1 MNHTKASRLRRLAE
15 LGLGSYV
22 LPQFSISERELGS
35 RSEEIRQAL
44 VAVLGQGPYAV
55 RSSAVDEDQTESQA
69 GKYLSLL
76 NVQSENLEKSIRE
89 VFSSYTTSNPDNQ
102 VLVQPFVQDAINSGV
117 VFTVEPNL
125 GAPYLTVNWTSG
137 EDTTAITSGAKNGDS
152 LVIFDGHLD
161 APQDIGDFRLKELLD
176 TVKKVQNIDSGK
188 SLDIEWIQTKEATFI
203 LQVRPLSHAQ
213 SRVPISEISLELES
227 LKRRIWNLQKRHPYL
242 AGETTIFGV
251 MPDWNPAELIGIRPN
266 TLAFSLFREL
276 ISDSIWAYERGNLGY
291 RNLRSFPLVM
301 DFAGHP
307 YVDLRVSLNSLLP
320 ADINDELAA
329 KLVDYYIL
337 KLNAN
342 PTLHDKIEFE
352 VVLSCYSFDWD
363 SNQPELDQ
371 FLSRSEQ
378 QELLDSLVRLTR
390 NVITGERYGLRE
402 IQKKQDQLSGK
413 YEAISNGNLD
423 PIGRAFWFLEDCK
436 RHGTLPFAGIAR
448 LAFIATKL
456 LRSLVQAN
464 IVFEDE
470 LLAFTSRLETRTSKM
485 VQDQAKMTREEFVS
499 VYGHLRPGT
508 FDITAPN
515 YSNAFDSYF
524 PSFGQSS
531 QDPGQEGFRELA
543 DSFEYKVRRFLPGSE
558 LAVSGELF
566 LSFCSEAIIAREET
580 KFLFSRHVSAAL
592 ESIAELAESLGFQR
606 ADASHI
612 NVQSIQDSYKNP
624 GDLVKRVHQD
634 IEIGVRAEAIS
645 HSITLPTLIRNPDE
659 VTCFRVSDS
668 VPNFVTLLNVSGEVV
683 VLESPSQDLSGKI
696 VLIESA
702 DPGFDWIFTRGI
714 SGMIT
719 AWGGANS
726 HMSIR
731 AKELGIPAAIG
742 VGEAMYLELSRARSC
757 RLDCRNKRIELMS

>member
-1 MNHTKASRLRRLAE
+1 
-15 LGLGSYV
+15 
-22 LPQFSISERELGS
+22 
-35 RSEEIRQAL
+35 
-44 VAVLGQGPYAV
+44 VAILGQGPYAV
-55 RSSAVDEDQTESQA
+55 RSSALDEDQTESQA

-102 VLVQPFVQDAINSGV
+102 VLVQPFVQVAINSGV

-161 APQDIGDFRLKELLD
+161 APQDIGDLRLKELLD

-456 LRSLVQAN
+456 LRSLVQAD
-464 IVFEDE
+464 IVLEDE

-531 QDPGQEGFRELA
+531 QDPWQEGSRELA
-543 DSFEYKVRRFLPGSE
+543 DSFEHKVKRFLPGSE
-558 LAVSGELF
+558 LGVSGELF

-624 GDLVKRVHQD
+624 GDLLKRVQQD
-634 IEIGVRAEAIS
+634 IELGVRAEAIS

>member
-1 MNHTKASRLRRLAE
+1 MNQTKASRLQRLAQ
-15 LGLGSYV
+15 LGLGNYV
-22 LPQFSISERELGS
+22 LPQISLIESELGS
-35 RSEEIRQAL
+35 RSDDIRQAL
-44 VAVLGQGPYAV
+44 GPGPYAV
-55 RSSAVDEDQTESQA
+55 RSSALDEDQSDSQA

-76 NVQSENLEKSIRE
+76 GVQSEDLEKSIVQ
-89 VFSSYTTSNPDNQ
+89 VFSSYTTSKPHNQ
-102 VLVQPFVQDAINSGV
+102 VLIQPFIQDSINSGV

-125 GAPYLTVNWTSG
+125 GTPYLTVNWTSG
-137 EDTTAITSGAKNGDS
+137 RDTTAITSGAKNGDS

-161 APQDIGDFRLKELLD
+161 APEEVGGLRLRELLD
-176 TVKKVQNIDSGK
+176 IVKKVQNVDFGK
-188 SLDIEWIQTKEATFI
+188 SLDIEWIQTEAETFI
-203 LQVRPLSHAQ
+203 LQVRPLSHEQ
-213 SRVPISEISLELES
+213 SKIPFNEISLELES
-227 LKRRIWNLQKRHPYL
+227 LKRRIRNLQKSHPYL

-307 YVDLRVSLNSLLP
+307 YVDVRVSLNSLLP
-320 ADINDELAA
+320 ADISDGLAT
-329 KLVDYYIL
+329 KLVDHYIS

-342 PTLHDKIEFE
+342 PSLHDKIEFE
-352 VVLSCYSFDWD
+352 VVLSCYSFDW
-363 SNQPELDQ
+363 SANRVELDQ
-371 FLSRSEQ
+371 FLSISEQ
-378 QELLDSLVRLTR
+378 QELLDSLVRLT
-390 NVITGERYGLRE
+390 NNAITGDHYGLSE
-402 IQKKQDQLSGK
+402 IQQKQGPLLGK
-413 YEAISNGNLD
+413 YDAIASGNLD
-423 PIGRAFWFLEDCK
+423 AIGRAFWFLEDCK
-436 RHGTLPFAGIAR
+436 RYGTLPFAGIAR

-456 LRSLVQAN
+456 MRSLVEAD
-464 IVFEDE
+464 IVSEDE
-470 LLAFTSRLETRTSKM
+470 LLAFTSRLETRTSQM
-485 VQDQAKMTREEFVS
+485 VQDQTRLTREEFIS

-515 YSNAFDSYF
+515 YSNAFDLYF
-524 PSFGQSS
+524 PSFGQN
-531 QDPGQEGFRELA
+531 PQELWQEDTAELA
-543 DSFEYKVRRFLPGSE
+543 ESFVSKVMRFLPNSE
-558 LAVSGELF
+558 LGLRGERF
-566 LSFCSEAIIAREET
+566 IDFCSQAIIAREES

-592 ESIAELAESLGFQR
+592 ESVAELAESLGFQR

-612 NVQSIQDSYKNP
+612 RVQSIQESYKNP
-624 GDLVKRVHQD
+624 GDLVKRVQQD
-634 IEIGVRAEAIS
+634 IELGIKAEAIS

-668 VPNFVTLLNVSGEVV
+668 VPNFVTLLNVSGELVA
-683 VLESPSQDLSGKI
+683 LESPTQDLSGRI
-696 VLIESA
+696 VLIENA

-742 VGEAMYLELSRARSC
+742 VGEAMYLELTRARSC
-757 RLDCRNKRIELMS
+757 RLDCRNKRIESLS

>member
-1 MNHTKASRLRRLAE
+1 MNQTKASRLGRLAQ

-22 LPQFSISERELGS
+22 LPQFSISESELES
-35 RSEEIRQAL
+35 SSEEVQRAL

-55 RSSAVDEDQTESQA
+55 RSSALDEDQSESQA

-76 NVQSENLEKSIRE
+76 NVQSVDLEKSIRE
-89 VFSSYTTSNPDNQ
+89 VFSSYTTSNPENQ
-102 VLVQPFVQDAINSGV
+102 VLVQPFIQNAINSGV
-117 VFTVEPNL
+117 VFTVEPNI
-125 GAPYLTVNWTSG
+125 GAPYLTVNWTRG
-137 EDTTAITSGAKNGDS
+137 RDTTAITSGAKNGDT

-161 APQDIGDFRLKELLD
+161 TPREVEGLRLRELLGI
-176 TVKKVQNIDSGK
+176 VRKVQNIDSGE
-188 SLDIEWIQTKEATFI
+188 SLDIEWIQTEATTLI
-203 LQVRPLSHAQ
+203 LQVRPLSHEP
-213 SRVPISEISLELES
+213 SKVPANEISLELES
-227 LKRRIWNLQKRHPYL
+227 LKRRIGNLQKKHPYL

-320 ADINDELAA
+320 ADISDELAT
-329 KLVDYYIL
+329 KLVDYYIS
-337 KLNAN
+337 KLNST

-352 VVLSCYSFDWD
+352 VVLSCYSFDWAA
-363 SNQPELDQ
+363 NQKELDQ
-371 FLSRSEQ
+371 FLSRTEQ
-378 QELLDSLVRLTR
+378 QELLDSLVRLTK
-390 NVITGERYGLRE
+390 NAITGEHYGLRE
-402 IQKKQDQLSGK
+402 IQKKQAPLPVK
-413 YEAISNGNLD
+413 YEAIANGNLD

-456 LRSLVQAN
+456 IRSLVEAD
-464 IVFEDE
+464 VVSEDE
-470 LLAFTSRLETRTSKM
+470 LLAFTSRLETRTSRM
-485 VQDQAKMTREEFVS
+485 VQDQSKMTRDEFVS
-499 VYGHLRPGT
+499 IYGHLRPGT

-515 YSNAFDSYF
+515 YSTAFDLYF
-524 PSFGQSS
+524 PSFGQGSR
-531 QDPGQEGFRELA
+531 DVKQEDAKDLA
-543 DSFEYKVRRFLPGSE
+543 ESFESKVRKFLPNSK
-558 LAVSGELF
+558 LSVSGDMF
-566 LSFCSEAIIAREET
+566 LSFCSQAIIAREES

-592 ESIAELAESLGFQR
+592 ESVAELAKSLGFQR
-606 ADASHI
+606 TDASHI
-612 NVQSIQDSYKNP
+612 SVQSIQDSYKNP
-624 GDLVKRVHQD
+624 GDLVKRIQRD
-634 IEIGVRAEAIS
+634 IELGVQSESLS

-668 VPNFVTLLNVSGEVV
+668 VPNFVTLLNVSGELV
-683 VLESPSQDLSGKI
+683 VLESPTQDLSGKI
-696 VLIESA
+696 VLIENA

-742 VGEAMYLELSRARSC
+742 VGEAMHLELSRARSC

>member
-1 MNHTKASRLRRLAE
+1 VNNTKASRLARLSE

-35 RSEEIRQAL
+35 RSEEIRQDL
-44 VAVLGQGPYAV
+44 VAILGQGPYAV
-55 RSSAVDEDQTESQA
+55 RSSALDEDQTESQA

-102 VLVQPFVQDAINSGV
+102 VLVQPFVQNAINSGV

-137 EDTTAITSGAKNGDS
+137 ADTTAITSGAKNGDS

-161 APQDIGDFRLKELLD
+161 TPQEVGDLRLGELLE
-176 TVKKVQNIDSGK
+176 TVKKVQNIESAK

-213 SRVPISEISLELES
+213 SRVPVDEISLELQS
-227 LKRRIWNLQKRHPYL
+227 LKRRIRNLQKRHPYL

-320 ADINDELAA
+320 ADINDGLAT
-329 KLVDYYIL
+329 KLVDYYIS

-352 VVLSCYSFDWD
+352 VVLSCYSFEWD
-363 SNQPELDQ
+363 ANRPELDQ

-390 NVITGERYGLRE
+390 NVITGENYGLSE
-402 IQKKQDQLSGK
+402 IQKKQGPLLGK
-413 YEAISNGNLD
+413 YEAIANGNLD

-456 LRSLVQAN
+456 LRSLVEAG

-515 YSNAFDSYF
+515 YSTAFDSYF

-531 QDPGQEGFRELA
+531 QESWREDSRELA
-543 DSFEYKVRRFLPGSE
+543 ESFDSKVKRFLPDSE
-558 LAVSGELF
+558 LGVSGELF

-624 GDLVKRVHQD
+624 GDLVKRVRQD
-634 IEIGVRAEAIS
+634 IELGVRAETIS

-757 RLDCRNKRIELMS
+757 RLDCRNKRIEVMS

>member
-1 MNHTKASRLRRLAE
+1 
-15 LGLGSYV
+15 
-22 LPQFSISERELGS
+22 
-35 RSEEIRQAL
+35 
-44 VAVLGQGPYAV
+44 VAILGQGPYAV
-55 RSSAVDEDQTESQA
+55 RSSALDEDQSESQA

-76 NVQSENLEKSIRE
+76 NVQSEELEESIRQ

-102 VLVQPFVQDAINSGV
+102 VLIQPFIQDSISSGV

-125 GAPYLTVNWTSG
+125 GTPYLTVNWTSG
-137 EDTTAITSGAKNGDS
+137 RDTTAITSGAKNGDS
-152 LVIFDGHLD
+152 LVIFDGHVD
-161 APQDIGDFRLKELLD
+161 APQDEGDLRLRELLE
-176 TVKKVQNIDSGK
+176 TVKKVQNIESGK
-188 SLDIEWIQTKEATFI
+188 PLDIEWIQTKEATFI
-203 LQVRPLSHAQ
+203 LQVRPLSHEQ
-213 SRVPISEISLELES
+213 SRVPVNEISQELEN
-227 LKRRIWNLQKRHPYL
+227 LKRRIWNLQRRHPYL

-320 ADINDELAA
+320 ADISDELAN
-329 KLVDYYIL
+329 KLVDYYIS
-337 KLNAN
+337 KLNTN

-352 VVLSCYSFDWD
+352 VVLSCYAFDWYD
-363 SNQPELDQ
+363 NQPELDQ

-378 QELLDSLVRLTR
+378 QELLDSLVQLTK
-390 NVITGERYGLRE
+390 NAITGEHYGLRE
-402 IQKKQDQLSGK
+402 IQKKQDPLLEK
-413 YEAISNGNLD
+413 YQAISNGNLD

-456 LRSLVQAN
+456 LRSLVEAD
-464 IVFEDE
+464 IVLEEE

-485 VQDQAKMTREEFVS
+485 VQDQAKMTRDEFVS
-499 VYGHLRPGT
+499 IYGHLRPGT

-524 PSFGQSS
+524 PSFGQCA
-531 QDPGQEGFRELA
+531 QDPWQEGSAELA
-543 DSFEYKVRRFLPGSE
+543 DSFESKVKRFLPDSE
-558 LAVSGELF
+558 LCVSGELF

-624 GDLVKRVHQD
+624 GDLVKRVQQD
-634 IEIGVRAEAIS
+634 IELGVRAEAIS